1 MTRVKKATNAL
12 KYRKSLLKKT
22 KGYRFGRKS
31 KERMAQDAIF
41 HAGSHA
47 FAHRR
52 DKKGVARRNWNVI
65 LNAALRP
72 LGTKYSVFIA
82 ALKKHQIDLDRKV
95 LAQIA
100 DQHPK
105 LFEVIVT
112 KVK

>member
-22 KGYRFGRKS
+22 KGFRFGRKN

-52 DKKGVARRNWNVI
+52 DKKGVARRNWNVV

-72 LGTKYSVFIA
+72 GGISYSKFINM
-82 ALKKHQIDLDRKV
+82 LKVKNVILDRKV
-95 LAQIA
+95 LSIIA
-100 DQHPK
+100 HGSPAV
-105 LFEVIVT
+105 FERIVA

>member
-12 KYRKSLLKKT
+12 KYRRSLLKKT
-22 KGYRFGRKS
+22 KGFRFGRKS

-72 LGTKYSVFIA
+72 LGTKYSIFIA
-82 ALKKHQIDLDRKV
+82 ALKKNKIDLDRKV
-95 LAQIA
+95 LADLA
-100 DQHPK
+100 DANPK
-105 LFEVIVT
+105 IFAAIVA